1 MLCQAQLSALWQW
14 YRCGLNNI
22 CFVPLH
28 SVRAW
33 LKQFFLTM
41 HYLAFP
47 PWAPPVT
54 SIPEEEEA
62 AESKQVMQPSLDA
75 RLKSNFQV
83 RHWVAAS
90 HEFQNN
96 ARYCVAVS
104 PSLICFLLFLFL
116 ITVSWICWVFS
127 SRFCCLSHRNTCMK
141 IKTPP
146 MQIIPC
152 CLS

>member
-1 MLCQAQLSALWQW
+1 MVGKMLCQAQLSALWKW

-41 HYLAFP
+41 HYRAFP
-47 PWAPPVT
+47 PWAPTVT
-54 SIPEEEEA
+54 TIPEEEEA
-62 AESKQVMQPSLDA
+62 AKQVMQPSLDG
-75 RLKSNFQV
+75 RLKSRNFQV
-83 RHWVAAS
+83 RHSVAAS
-90 HEFQNN
+90 HEFQKN

-104 PSLICFLLFLFL
+104 PSLICFFLFNYCFL
-116 ITVSWICWVFS
+116 DLLSFS
-127 SRFCCLSHRNTCMK
+127 SLFCCLSHRNTCVK